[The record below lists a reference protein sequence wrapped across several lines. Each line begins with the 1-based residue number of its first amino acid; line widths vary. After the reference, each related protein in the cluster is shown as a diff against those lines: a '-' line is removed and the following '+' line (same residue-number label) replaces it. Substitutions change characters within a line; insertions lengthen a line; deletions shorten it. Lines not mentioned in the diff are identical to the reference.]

1 MRKTFSARRWLAV
14 LLTLA
19 MCMTLVPTAFAV
31 EGDRAVQPRGTITVE
46 VSLSPNSI
54 KAGEKATATAV
65 LKDGGTAVTSQPT
78 FTWES
83 SATDKATVDNSS
95 GQVTGVAAGTATI
108 TAKCTYS
115 GTEYSGTATVTVTA
129 ATTTPDTITL
139 VNKGPF
145 IIEPT
150 NTSTAEIKVN
160 VTGNSQV
167 QWKVQ
172 DFVDGEWGEYGA
184 NSEIVLLNP
193 RSNGTICTVSGRKPG
208 KVLIYA
214 YIGDGQG
221 SRRTEEVSVEVSGI
235 DVSTE
240 PIEVM
245 ENEEKELWPATAY
258 GAAKG
263 ITYTAND
270 NYIAMVTGGNKVKGI
285 QVGETTVVVSDNS
298 KKYKANI

>member
-46 VSLSPNSI
+46 VSLSPISI
-54 KAGEKATATAV
+54 KTGEKATATAV
-65 LKDGGTAVTSQPT
+65 LKDDNTAVTSQPT

-95 GQVTGVAAGTATI
+95 GQVTGVAAGTSTI

-115 GTEYSGTATVTVTA
+115 GTEYSGMATVTVTA

-139 VNKGPF
+139 VNKGSF
-145 IIEPT
+145 TIEPT

-167 QWKVQ
+167 QWKVK
-172 DFVDGEWGEYGA
+172 DYVNGEWGEYGA
-184 NSEIVLLNP
+184 NSDIVLLNP
-193 RSNGTICTVSGRKPG
+193 RSNSTTCTVSGRKPG
-208 KVLIYA
+208 KVLIRA
-214 YIGDGQG
+214 YLDNGAE
-221 SRRTEEVSVEVSGI
+221 TEEISVEVSGI

-258 GAAKG
+258 GRQG
-263 ITYTAND
+263 HHLHRQRQLYRN
-270 NYIAMVTGGNKVKGI
+270 GHRR
-285 QVGETTVVVSDNS
+285 Q
-298 KKYKANI
+298 